1 MKERRLY
8 ERFILTLPTR
18 MGTIN
23 SGKKQV
29 FELETRDISASGAFI
44 YTKESFPEGTRFV
57 LDFTVP
63 SDRIKELTGVK
74 SLIECEGN
82 VVRSTDTGMAI
93 HFDKECQIM
102 SLRGL

>member
-1 MKERRLY
+1 ME
-8 ERFILTLPTR
+8 
-18 MGTIN
+18 TIN

-29 FELETRDISASGAFI
+29 FDLETRDISASGAFI

-63 SDRIKELTGVK
+63 SDRIKELTGVQ

-82 VVRSTDTGMAI
+82 VVRSTPTGVAI
-93 HFDKECQIM
+93 HFDRKCQIM
-102 SLRGL
+102 SLQGM

>member
-1 MKERRLY
+1 MKERRQY
-8 ERFILTLPTR
+8 ERFLLTLPTR
-18 MGTIN
+18 METIN

-29 FELETRDISASGAFI
+29 FDLETRDISASGAFI
-44 YTKESFPEGTRFV
+44 YNKESFPEGTKLR
-57 LDFTVP
+57 LYLTVP
-63 SDRIKELTGVK
+63 SDRIKELTGAK